1 MSKLNKK
8 NFILNEVGNKSEFN
22 NTNFNNSFINDSFK
36 KSKISSAQPYDDS
49 KDNNIEELIKLN
61 FDKYIAPYNNEIN
74 ILKQKI
80 EIYNQNNIDKIITT
94 QQIMNERLIKEINL
108 IKENIKQIN
117 NKNDILSE
125 KNISSKLQ
133 IFDTNKFNAIC
144 NNYEEM
150 KKKNLDLSKILEN
163 HENIFNELNEK
174 LENILKIKRE
184 NENDKK
190 DTKYDENILNKKFE
204 NIENQIKY
212 IQNKIENIE
221 KVNELNKNKIKE
233 LNNKKKQIENIII
246 RSEGEKLTYSEKIK
260 NIEEQIKQLELKYKI
275 KDKQLLISQEL
286 KNSINS
292 ITNKIIKL
300 KDTIKILEAHINNIN
315 QSEIG
320 NNNNN
325 INQSEIGNN
334 NIVNINQNIGENENI
349 IYGVPEELMNE
360 ENIDNEENEE
370 FKNFCVEEI

>member
-1 MSKLNKK
+1 
-8 NFILNEVGNKSEFN
+8 
-22 NTNFNNSFINDSFK
+22 
-36 KSKISSAQPYDDS
+36 
-49 KDNNIEELIKLN
+49 
-61 FDKYIAPYNNEIN
+61 
-74 ILKQKI
+74 
-80 EIYNQNNIDKIITT
+80 
-94 QQIMNERLIKEINL
+94 MNERLIKEINL

-184 NENDKK
+184 NENAKK
-190 DTKYDENILNKKFE
+190 DIKYDENILNKKFE
-204 NIENQIKY
+204 NIENQIKF

-233 LNNKKKQIENIII
+233 LNNKKKHIENIII

-292 ITNKIIKL
+292 NNTNKIIKL
-300 KDTIKILEAHINNIN
+300 EDTIKIIEANLN

-325 INQSEIGNN
+325 
-334 NIVNINQNIGENENI
+334 VNINQNMGENENI
-349 IYGVPEELMNE
+349 IKKYEVQEELINKDNKDNE
-360 ENIDNEENEE
+360 ENEEENEE
-370 FKNFCVEEI
+370 FKN

>member
-1 MSKLNKK
+1 MSKFIKK

-204 NIENQIKY
+204 NIENQIKF

-292 ITNKIIKL
+292 NNTNKIIKL
-300 KDTIKILEAHINNIN
+300 EDTIKIIEANLN

-325 INQSEIGNN
+325 
-334 NIVNINQNIGENENI
+334 VNINQNMGENENRI
-349 IYGVPEELMNE
+349 KKYEVPEELINKD
-360 ENIDNEENEE
+360 NKDNEENEE
-370 FKNFCVEEI
+370 ENEEYKNCSVEEL

>member
-1 MSKLNKK
+1 MSKFIKK

-125 KNISSKLQ
+125 KNVSSKLQ

-190 DTKYDENILNKKFE
+190 DTKYDENILNQKFE
-204 NIENQIKY
+204 NIEKQIKY

-233 LNNKKKQIENIII
+233 LNNKKK
-246 RSEGEKLTYSEKIK
+246 KIK

-292 ITNKIIKL
+292 NNTNKIIKL
-300 KDTIKILEAHINNIN
+300 EDTIKIIEANLN

-325 INQSEIGNN
+325 
-334 NIVNINQNIGENENI
+334 VNINQNMGENENI
-349 IYGVPEELMNE
+349 IKKYEVQEELINKDNKDNE
-360 ENIDNEENEE
+360 ENEEENEE
-370 FKNFCVEEI
+370 FKN

>member
-1 MSKLNKK
+1 MSKLIKK
-8 NFILNEVGNKSEFN
+8 NFILNEAGNKSEFN

-36 KSKISSAQPYDDS
+36 KSKISSAQPYDDG

-117 NKNDILSE
+117 NKNDTILSE

-204 NIENQIKY
+204 NIENQIKF

-233 LNNKKKQIENIII
+233 LNNKKKHIENIII

-292 ITNKIIKL
+292 NNTNKIIKL
-300 KDTIKILEAHINNIN
+300 EDTIKIIEAHLN

-325 INQSEIGNN
+325 
-334 NIVNINQNIGENENI
+334 VNINQNMGENENM
-349 IYGVPEELMNE
+349 VPEELRNKD
-360 ENIDNEENEE
+360 NKDNEENEE
-370 FKNFCVEEI
+370 ENEEYKNCSVEEL

>member
-1 MSKLNKK
+1 MSKLIKK

-204 NIENQIKY
+204 NIENQIKF

-233 LNNKKKQIENIII
+233 LNNKKKHIENIII

-292 ITNKIIKL
+292 NNTNKIIKL
-300 KDTIKILEAHINNIN
+300 EDTIKILEAHLN

-325 INQSEIGNN
+325 
-334 NIVNINQNIGENENI
+334 VNINQNMGENENRI
-349 IYGVPEELMNE
+349 KKYEVPEELINKDNKDNE
-360 ENIDNEENEE
+360 ENEEENEE
-370 FKNFCVEEI
+370 FKN